1 MKYMFDIIILGI
13 IMSIIFYELTEI
25 SPGGLIVPGYIA
37 IYLSQP
43 SKILSTVIISMIIL
57 LIGKLLSNYVVLYGR
72 RRFAVMVII
81 GIVIRFVLNVGFVG
95 VSVVGLSIYSSIG
108 YLIPAIIAQDI
119 EKQGFIKTIASMLI
133 VSSLVYFIDI
143 FMISGAF
150 L

>member
-1 MKYMFDIIILGI
+1 MFDIIILGI

>member
-1 MKYMFDIIILGI
+1 MFDIIILGI

-43 SKILSTVIISMIIL
+43 SKILSTVILSMIIL
-57 LIGKLLSNYVVLYGR
+57 LLGKLLSNYVVLYGR

-81 GIVIRFVLNVGFVG
+81 GILIRFVLNVGFVS
-95 VSVVGLSIYSSIG
+95 VSVVSLSIYSTIG

-143 FMISGAF
+143 FIISGA
-150 L
+150 LL

>member
-43 SKILSTVIISMIIL
+43 SKILSTVILSMIIL
-57 LIGKLLSNYVVLYGR
+57 LLGKLLSNYVVLYGR

-81 GIVIRFVLNVGFVG
+81 GILIRFVLNVGFVS
-95 VSVVGLSIYSSIG
+95 VSVVSLSIYSTIG

-143 FMISGAF
+143 FIISGA
-150 L
+150 LL